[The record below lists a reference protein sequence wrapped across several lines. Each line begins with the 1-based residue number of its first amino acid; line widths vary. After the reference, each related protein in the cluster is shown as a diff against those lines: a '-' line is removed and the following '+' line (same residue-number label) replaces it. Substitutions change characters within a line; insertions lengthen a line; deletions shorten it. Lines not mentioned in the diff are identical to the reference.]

1 MKNFILGII
10 FTLVA
15 ILIGALIFTRS
26 GFANVT
32 ADTPPN
38 PIETIL
44 LKPALDP
51 AIERHAPRADNPVQ
65 MTDAN
70 LIQGMKL
77 YTMNCAL
84 CHGSLN
90 QKPNTVGAA
99 LSPDAPNLIL
109 KPLDDP
115 EWHTFYATKHGIRMT
130 GMPAWGGILTDDDL
144 WRITGFLS
152 RLDKLPPA
160 LQEEI
165 KKAFP
170 L

>member
-1 MKNFILGII
+1 MKNFFFGII
-10 FTLVA
+10 VVIVA
-15 ILIGALIFTRS
+15 GIAGALIYTLG

-32 ADTPPN
+32 ADTPPSQM
-38 PIETIL
+38 ETIL

-51 AIERHAPRADNPVQ
+51 SIGRHAPHVNNPVA
-65 MTDAN
+65 MNDAN

-77 YTMNCAL
+77 YAMNCAL

-99 LSPDAPNLIL
+99 LEPAAPNLIL

-115 EWHTFYATKHGIRMT
+115 EWHVFYAVKHGIRMT
-130 GMPAWGGILTDDDL
+130 GMPAWGGILSDDDL
-144 WRITGFLS
+144 WKITGFLT
-152 RLDKLPPA
+152 RVDKLPPA
-160 LQEEI
+160 VQQEI
-165 KKAFP
+165 KQYFP